1 MEIIRN
7 VIRDTKPEYWV
18 ALGAAV
24 SILSL
29 LVAGFSLIYVRR
41 SAKAS
46 REQTKQQKQ
55 AAKDA
60 VQPML
65 WVDIRG
71 DDGQGQALVL
81 LLGNSGPSIA
91 RDVKVVFDPAPPS
104 TVDIKPILEILKK
117 GIASLPPGRTMQ
129 WALGAPHNA
138 VDWDAHNAYRV
149 RIEAEGPFGAIESL
163 EYVISV
169 DDLDGSRAAPPGNLH
184 AVAAELHEMTKA
196 TKELNEIIRSAS
208 LEPA

>member
-1 MEIIRN
+1 MEIIRS
-7 VIRDTKPEYWV
+7 VIGDIKPEYWV

-29 LVAGFSLIYVRR
+29 LVAGFSLLYVRR
-41 SAKAS
+41 SANAS

-60 VQPML
+60 AQPML

-71 DDGQGQALVL
+71 DDGQGQAQVL

-91 RDVKVVFDPAPPS
+91 CNVKVTFDPAPPS
-104 TVDIKPILEILKK
+104 TLDIKPILEILKQ

-129 WALGAPHNA
+129 WALGAA
-138 VDWDAHNAYRV
+138 QDTSDWDAYKAYRV
-149 RIEAEGPFGAIESL
+149 RIEAEGSFGSIEPL

-169 DDLDGSRAAPPGNLH
+169 DDLHGSRAAPPGNLH

>member
-7 VIRDTKPEYWV
+7 VIRDIKPEYWV

-60 VQPML
+60 AQPML

-91 RDVKVVFDPAPPS
+91 RNVKVVFDPTPPA
-104 TVDIKPILEILKK
+104 TVEIKPILEILKH
-117 GIASLPPGRTMQ
+117 GIASVPPGRTMQ
-129 WALGAPHNA
+129 WVLGAAHNA
-138 VDWDAHNAYRV
+138 IDSEAPNAYRV
-149 RIEAEGPFGAIESL
+149 HIEAEGPFGGIEPL

-169 DDLDGSRAAPPGNLH
+169 DGPDGSRAAPPGNLH
-184 AVAAELHEMTKA
+184 AVAVELREMTKA

>member
-7 VIRDTKPEYWV
+7 VIRDIKPEYWV

-41 SAKAS
+41 AAKAS

-60 VQPML
+60 TQPMV

-91 RDVKVVFDPAPPS
+91 RNVKVTFDPAPPS
-104 TVDIKPILEILKK
+104 TLDIKPILEILKQ
-117 GIASLPPGRTMQ
+117 GIASLAPGRTMQ
-129 WALGAPHNA
+129 WALGAAHNA
-138 VDWDAHNAYRV
+138 SDWDAHKAYR
-149 RIEAEGPFGAIESL
+149 
-163 EYVISV
+163 Y
-169 DDLDGSRAAPPGNLH
+169 GSRPKDLSAPLS
-184 AVAAELHEMTKA
+184 
-196 TKELNEIIRSAS
+196 RSS
-208 LEPA
+208 T

>member
-7 VIRDTKPEYWV
+7 VVSDIKPEYWV
-18 ALGAAV
+18 ALGAVV

-29 LVAGFSLIYVRR
+29 MVAGFSLIYVRR

-46 REQTKQQKQ
+46 REQTKRQKQ
-55 AAKDA
+55 ASKDA
-60 VQPML
+60 AQPML

-71 DDGQGQALVL
+71 DDGQGHALVL

-91 RDVKVVFDPAPPS
+91 RNVKVILDPAPPS
-104 TVDIKPILEILKK
+104 TLDIKPILEILRQ

-129 WALGAPHNA
+129 WALGAAHNTG
-138 VDWDAHNAYRV
+138 VWDAHKAYRI
-149 RIEAEGPFGAIESL
+149 RIEAEGPFGAIDPV
-163 EYVISV
+163 EYAITV
-169 DDLDGSRAAPPGNLH
+169 DQLDGSSAASPGNLH
-184 AVAAELHEMTKA
+184 AVAAELREMTKA

>member
-7 VIRDTKPEYWV
+7 VIRDIKPEYWV

-24 SILSL
+24 STLSL
-29 LVAGFSLIYVRR
+29 MVAGFSLIYVRR

-60 VQPML
+60 AQPML

-71 DDGQGQALVL
+71 DDGQGRALVL

-91 RDVKVVFDPAPPS
+91 RNVKVLFDPAPPA
-104 TVDIKPILEILKK
+104 TLDIKPVLEILKQ
-117 GIASLPPGRTMQ
+117 GIAS
-129 WALGAPHNA
+129 
-138 VDWDAHNAYRV
+138 
-149 RIEAEGPFGAIESL
+149 
-163 EYVISV
+163 
-169 DDLDGSRAAPPGNLH
+169 
-184 AVAAELHEMTKA
+184 
-196 TKELNEIIRSAS
+196 
-208 LEPA
+208 

>member
-7 VIRDTKPEYWV
+7 VIRDIKPEYWV

-41 SAKAS
+41 AAKAS

-60 VQPML
+60 TQPMV
-65 WVDIRG
+65 WVDIRS

-81 LLGNSGPSIA
+81 LLGNSGQA
-91 RDVKVVFDPAPPS
+91 
-104 TVDIKPILEILKK
+104 
-117 GIASLPPGRTMQ
+117 LPVT
-129 WALGAPHNA
+129 
-138 VDWDAHNAYRV
+138 
-149 RIEAEGPFGAIESL
+149 
-163 EYVISV
+163 
-169 DDLDGSRAAPPGNLH
+169 
-184 AVAAELHEMTKA
+184 
-196 TKELNEIIRSAS
+196 
-208 LEPA
+208 

>member
-7 VIRDTKPEYWV
+7 VISDIRPEYWV
-18 ALGAAV
+18 AFGAAV

-46 REQTKQQKQ
+46 REQTKQQQQ

-60 VQPML
+60 AQPMV

-71 DDGQGQALVL
+71 DDGQDQALVL

-91 RDVKVVFDPAPPS
+91 RNVKVVFDPAPPS
-104 TVDIKPILEILKK
+104 RVDIKPIFEILKQ
-117 GIASLPPGRTMQ
+117 GIASLPPGRTMK
-129 WALGAPHNA
+129 WALGEAHDIG
-138 VDWDAHNAYRV
+138 DWHPDNAYRV
-149 RIEAEGPFGAIESL
+149 RIEAEGPFGAIEPL

-169 DDLDGSRAAPPGNLH
+169 DDLDGSPAEPPGNLH
-184 AVAAELHEMTKA
+184 EVAAELREMTQA
-196 TKELNEIIRSAS
+196 TKELNEIIRNAS

>member
-7 VIRDTKPEYWV
+7 VIGDVKPEYWV

-46 REQTKQQKQ
+46 REQTIQQKQ

-60 VQPML
+60 AQPML
-65 WVDIRG
+65 WVDVRG
-71 DDGQGQALVL
+71 DDAQGQAMVL

-91 RDVKVVFDPAPPS
+91 RNVKVAFDPAPPS
-104 TVDIKPILEILKK
+104 TLDIKPILEILKQ

-129 WALGAPHNA
+129 WALGEAHNSG
-138 VDWDAHNAYRV
+138 DWDAHKAYRV
-149 RIEAEGPFGAIESL
+149 RIEAEGPFGAIEPL
-163 EYVISV
+163 EYAISV
-169 DDLDGSRAAPPGNLH
+169 DDLDGSRAAPPGNLY

-208 LEPA
+208 LEPV

>member
-7 VIRDTKPEYWV
+7 AISEIRPEYWV

-29 LVAGFSLIYVRR
+29 LVASFSLIYVRR

-46 REQTKQQKQ
+46 REQIKQQKQ

-60 VQPML
+60 AQPLL
-65 WVDIRG
+65 WVDVRG

-81 LLGNSGPSIA
+81 LLGNAGPSIA
-91 RDVKVVFDPAPPS
+91 RNVKVVFDPAPS
-104 TVDIKPILEILKK
+104 ATLDIKPILEILKQ
-117 GIASLPPGRTMQ
+117 GISSVPPGRTMK
-129 WALGAPHNA
+129 WGLGALRNSG
-138 VDWDAHNAYRV
+138 DGDAHEAYRV
-149 RIEAEGPFGAIESL
+149 RIEAEGPFGAIGPL

-169 DDLDGSRAAPPGNLH
+169 DDLDSSRAEPPGNLH
-184 AVAAELHEMTKA
+184 AVAVELREMTRA
-196 TKELNEIIRSAS
+196 TKELNEIIRNAS

>member
-1 MEIIRN
+1 MEIITN
-7 VIRDTKPEYWV
+7 VIANIRPEYWV

-29 LVAGFSLIYVRR
+29 LVAGFSLGYARR
-41 SAKAS
+41 SANAS
-46 REQTKQQKQ
+46 REQTKQQRQ

-60 VQPML
+60 TQPML

-71 DDGQGQALVL
+71 DDAQGQALLL

-91 RDVKVVFDPAPPS
+91 RNVKVTFDPAPPS
-104 TVDIKPILEILKK
+104 TLDIKPILQILKQ
-117 GIASLPPGRTMQ
+117 GLTSLPPGRTMK
-129 WALGAPHNA
+129 WALGAAHNTNG
-138 VDWDAHNAYRV
+138 WDATNAYRV
-149 RIEAEGPFGAIESL
+149 RIEAEGPFGVIEPL

-169 DDLDGSRAAPPGNLH
+169 DDLNGSHAAPSGNLH

>member
-7 VIRDTKPEYWV
+7 VIRDISPEYWV
-18 ALGAAV
+18 ALGANG

-29 LVAGFSLIYVRR
+29 LVVGFSLIFVRR

-60 VQPML
+60 AQPMV
-65 WVDIRG
+65 WVDIRS

-81 LLGNSGPSIA
+81 LLGSSGPSIA
-91 RDVKVVFDPAPPS
+91 RNVKVVFDPAPPS
-104 TVDIKPILEILKK
+104 TLDIKPILEILKQ

-129 WALGAPHNA
+129 WTLGAPHNTS
-138 VDWDAHNAYRV
+138 DWDAHKAYRI
-149 RIEAEGPFGAIESL
+149 RIAAEGPFGAIDPL
-163 EYVISV
+163 EYVISI
-169 DDLDGSRAAPPGNLH
+169 DDLDGSRAEPPGNLH

-196 TKELNEIIRSAS
+196 TKELSEIIRSAS

>member
-1 MEIIRN
+1 VEIIRN
-7 VIRDTKPEYWV
+7 VITNIKPEYWV

-29 LVAGFSLIYVRR
+29 LVAGFSLIYARR
-41 SAKAS
+41 SANAS

-60 VQPML
+60 AQPML

-71 DDGQGQALVL
+71 DGQGQALLL

-91 RDVKVVFDPAPPS
+91 RSVKVTFDPAPPS
-104 TVDIKPILEILKK
+104 TLEIKPILEILKQ

-129 WALGAPHNA
+129 WVLGAAHDTN
-138 VDWDAHNAYRV
+138 DWDAHKAYRV
-149 RIEAEGPFGAIESL
+149 RIDAEGPFGAVEPV
-163 EYVISV
+163 EYVMSV
-169 DDLDGSRAAPPGNLH
+169 DDLDGSHAAPPGNLH

>member
-7 VIRDTKPEYWV
+7 VFRDIKPEYWV

-60 VQPML
+60 AQPMV
-65 WVDIRG
+65 WADGRG
-71 DDGQGQALVL
+71 DDGQGGQALVL
-81 LLGNSGPSIA
+81 LLGNSGPTTA
-91 RDVKVVFDPAPPS
+91 R
-104 TVDIKPILEILKK
+104 T
-117 GIASLPPGRTMQ
+117 
-129 WALGAPHNA
+129 
-138 VDWDAHNAYRV
+138 
-149 RIEAEGPFGAIESL
+149 
-163 EYVISV
+163 
-169 DDLDGSRAAPPGNLH
+169 
-184 AVAAELHEMTKA
+184 
-196 TKELNEIIRSAS
+196 
-208 LEPA
+208 

>member
-1 MEIIRN
+1 MEIIRS
-7 VIRDTKPEYWV
+7 VIRDIKPEYWV

-29 LVAGFSLIYVRR
+29 LVAGFSLLYARR
-41 SAKAS
+41 SANAS

-60 VQPML
+60 AQPML

-71 DDGQGQALVL
+71 DDGQGQAQVL

-91 RDVKVVFDPAPPS
+91 RNVKVTFDPAPPS
-104 TVDIKPILEILKK
+104 TLDIKPILEILKQ

-129 WALGAPHNA
+129 WALGAAHDTS
-138 VDWDAHNAYRV
+138 DWDAHKAYRV
-149 RIEAEGPFGAIESL
+149 RIEAEGPFGSIEPL

-169 DDLDGSRAAPPGNLH
+169 DDLHGSRAAPPGNLH

>member
-7 VIRDTKPEYWV
+7 VIRDIRPEYWL

-29 LVAGFSLIYVRR
+29 MVAGFSLIYVRR
-41 SAKAS
+41 STKAS

-55 AAKDA
+55 ATKDA
-60 VQPML
+60 AQPML
-65 WVDIRG
+65 WVDIR

-91 RDVKVVFDPAPPS
+91 RNVKVGFDPAPPA
-104 TVDIKPILEILKK
+104 TLDIMPILEILKQ
-117 GIASLPPGRTMQ
+117 GTASLPPGRTMK
-129 WALGAPHNA
+129 WAVGAAHDA
-138 VDWDAHNAYRV
+138 VDWDAHKAYRV
-149 RIEAEGPFGAIESL
+149 RIEAEGPFGAIEPL

-169 DDLDGSRAAPPGNLH
+169 DDLHGSRAESPGNLH
-184 AVAAELHEMTKA
+184 AVAVELREITKA
-196 TKELNEIIRSAS
+196 TKELNEVIRYAS

>member
-1 MEIIRN
+1 MEIIRS
-7 VIRDTKPEYWV
+7 VIRDIMPEYWV

-29 LVAGFSLIYVRR
+29 LVAGFSLLYARR
-41 SAKAS
+41 SANAS

-60 VQPML
+60 AQPML

-71 DDGQGQALVL
+71 DDGQGQAQVL

-91 RDVKVVFDPAPPS
+91 RNVKVTFDPAPPS
-104 TVDIKPILEILKK
+104 TLDIKPILEILKQ

-129 WALGAPHNA
+129 WALGAAHDTS
-138 VDWDAHNAYRV
+138 DWDAHKAYRV
-149 RIEAEGPFGAIESL
+149 RIEAEGPFGSIEPL

-169 DDLDGSRAAPPGNLH
+169 DDLHGSRAAPPGNLH

>member
-7 VIRDTKPEYWV
+7 VISDIKPEYWV
-18 ALGAAV
+18 AIGAAV

-60 VQPML
+60 AQPMV

-71 DDGQGQALVL
+71 DDGQDQALVL

-91 RDVKVVFDPAPPS
+91 RNVKVTFDPAPPS
-104 TVDIKPILEILKK
+104 TLDIKPILEILRQ

-129 WALGAPHNA
+129 WALGATRKTS
-138 VDWDAHNAYRV
+138 DWDAHKAHRV
-149 RIEAEGPFGAIESL
+149 RIEAEGPFGPLEPI

-169 DDLDGSRAAPPGNLH
+169 DDLNGSHAAPPGNLH

-208 LEPA
+208 LEPV

>member
-7 VIRDTKPEYWV
+7 VIRDIRPEYWV

-60 VQPML
+60 AQPML

-71 DDGQGQALVL
+71 DEGQGQALVL

-91 RDVKVVFDPAPPS
+91 RNVKVIFDPAPPA
-104 TVDIKPILEILKK
+104 TLDIKPILEILKQ
-117 GIASLPPGRTMQ
+117 GIASVPPGRTMQ
-129 WALGAPHNA
+129 WVLGAA
-138 VDWDAHNAYRV
+138 RDAIDSDAHNAYRV
-149 RIEAEGPFGAIESL
+149 RIEAEGPFGLVEPL
-163 EYVISV
+163 EYVLSV
-169 DDLDGSRAAPPGNLH
+169 DDLDGSRAVPPGNLH
-184 AVAAELHEMTKA
+184 AVAVELHEMTKA

-208 LEPA
+208 LDPA

>member
-7 VIRDTKPEYWV
+7 VISDIKPEYWV

-29 LVAGFSLIYVRR
+29 MVAGFSLIYARR
-41 SAKAS
+41 SANAS

-60 VQPML
+60 AQPML

-91 RDVKVVFDPAPPS
+91 RNVKVTFDPAPPS
-104 TVDIKPILEILKK
+104 TLDIKPILEILKQ
-117 GIASLPPGRTMQ
+117 GIASLAAWSHDAMGFGCGAQHKRLGRTQ
-129 WALGAPHNA
+129 GLSGTDRGRRTFRRHRAA
-138 VDWDAHNAYRV
+138 RV
-149 RIEAEGPFGAIESL
+149 R
-163 EYVISV
+163 
-169 DDLDGSRAAPPGNLH
+169 DQR
-184 AVAAELHEMTKA
+184 
-196 TKELNEIIRSAS
+196 R
-208 LEPA
+208 